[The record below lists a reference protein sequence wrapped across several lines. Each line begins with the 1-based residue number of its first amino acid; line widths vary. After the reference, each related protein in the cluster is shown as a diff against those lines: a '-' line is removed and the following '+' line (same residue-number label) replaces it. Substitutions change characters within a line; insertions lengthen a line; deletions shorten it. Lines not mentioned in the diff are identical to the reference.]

1 MGETMIDKDQL
12 KKDIEF
18 LLSFLPA
25 TEVSEVEEGLSA
37 FFYITNT
44 YEGDVKLMQRVSD
57 IKQRYGVVEQNIE
70 EDFAE

>member
-1 MGETMIDKDQL
+1 MLNQDQL

-25 TEVSEVEEGLSA
+25 TEVDQVEPGLSP
-37 FFYITNT
+37 FFYITNC
-44 YEGDVKLMQRVSD
+44 YEGDVKLMQKVSD
-57 IKQRYGVVEQNIE
+57 IKARYGVTVTESE